1 MVKIAIVDDEEEIG
15 KHIEAI
21 VKDYF
26 KETQEVYEVR
36 YYQQPENLTWDLA
49 DKKYYDIFLLD
60 IEMNINGLE
69 VAGRIRE
76 LYLEPYI
83 VFVTSFVKYSVR
95 GYEYGAYRYILKEEI
110 DEKLPEALEFMCR
123 ELENRVYA
131 QYVIESQ
138 SMVKKIDY
146 KDIFYIYVEGKYSYF
161 YTRNEEE
168 KVRKSLAEVYRE
180 LDAPEFIYADK
191 RYIIN
196 LQHVMT
202 MGKRELL
209 MRDGKVIVA
218 SVSQARKIREAISQY
233 WGNKR

>member
-15 KHIEAI
+15 KHIEAV

>member
-1 MVKIAIVDDEEEIG
+1 MVRIAIVDDEEEIG

-69 VAGRIRE
+69 VARRIRE

-161 YTRNEEE
+161 YTRNEED

-191 RYIIN
+191 RYIVN

>member
-1 MVKIAIVDDEEEIG
+1 MVRIAIVDDEEEIG

-69 VAGRIRE
+69 VARRIRE

-110 DEKLPEALEFMCR
+110 DEKLPEALEFMRR
-123 ELENRVYA
+123 ELESRVYT

-161 YTRNEEE
+161 YTRNEED

-191 RYIIN
+191 RYIVN